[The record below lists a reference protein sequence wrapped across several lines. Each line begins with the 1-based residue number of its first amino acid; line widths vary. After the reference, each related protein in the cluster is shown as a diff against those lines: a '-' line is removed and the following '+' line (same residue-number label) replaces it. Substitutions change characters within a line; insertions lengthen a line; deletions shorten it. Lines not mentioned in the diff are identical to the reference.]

1 MSSVLR
7 TAAVLLVLAA
17 PATAQAALFPVAVE
31 SATRTTTA
39 GDTIAYDLYVPRAD
53 PGLPAPPWPA
63 VVLNHGFARDKRSHA
78 QNARFLAERGLV
90 TLVPNLV
97 SLLGGE
103 AAQLRNVANTVDHMA
118 WLRARSVAPGDS
130 LRGLV
135 DPLRVG
141 LAGHSAGG
149 AVAFEAAWEQERSS
163 GIPASALVLLDAV
176 PWART
181 LARAADVGPLFAVN
195 LRAEPSACNAFASN
209 LGLLD
214 AAGFPVDDVRLA
226 GTNHCDPESPS
237 DFLCALACGA
247 ATPRGTSLYQE
258 LLYLFLRDALRA
270 PEVAPGPGFRE
281 RVAGLEA
288 QGEVVREAYGPAA
301 SLRLKVNG
309 QDPPSSV
316 VGASGRLRLSLDV
329 IAPGYGKA
337 VDWYLAAV
345 AGEAVLWFTATGLST
360 TPAPAYRGP
369 AVPLPDA
376 VLVDTPLAAGQ
387 VVSFVV
393 ALADGTEIV
402 ASDVVTAFGTP

>member
-1 MSSVLR
+1 VG
-7 TAAVLLVLAA
+7 
-17 PATAQAALFPVAVE
+17 
-31 SATRTTTA
+31 A
-39 GDTIAYDLYVPRAD
+39 GEKL
-53 PGLPAPPWPA
+53 
-63 VVLNHGFARDKRSHA
+63 
-78 QNARFLAERGLV
+78 
-90 TLVPNLV
+90 
-97 SLLGGE
+97 
-103 AAQLRNVANTVDHMA
+103 
-118 WLRARSVAPGDS
+118 
-130 LRGLV
+130 
-135 DPLRVG
+135 
-141 LAGHSAGG
+141 
-149 AVAFEAAWEQERSS
+149 

-247 ATPRGTSLYQE
+247 ATQRGTSLYQE

-360 TPAPAYRGP
+360 TPAPAYGDRPSPARRRPRRHTPRRG
-369 AVPLPDA
+369 
-376 VLVDTPLAAGQ
+376 TGR
-387 VVSFVV
+387 VVRGG
-393 ALADGTEIV
+393 ARRRTEIV